1 MKIRRCVVST
11 LALLSLL
18 EASAKPRTKSLI
30 VDPTD
35 RRQQVL
41 FIGTDMERSQDHLSY
56 ATNKEEVAEWCFKD
70 IDFNVCRFSYDKHQ
84 EMVEGESRCEEY
96 YANCVEAMQLIRK
109 ANPKVEFWG
118 TLKSDYYGYG
128 NPPKNN
134 LPQWICDYEYVV
146 SDEKNSG
153 SERGVGSKEVK
164 GKAVVHSLDT
174 KKYAYFLVDFLEHFH
189 TKGLTIKYLSTGKEW
204 TQFLTAKR
212 TKEVIEQMLPE
223 LERRSVPT
231 PRFVDAS
238 TWSTAQGA
246 KWVDDVTRLGF
257 ESYYYGFCT
266 HNYNSHGTA
275 NYQDMVERAN
285 AITTPNM
292 WEEPQY
298 YSFASE
304 TGGATMG
311 PNHGVDAA
319 TSISSLLSSFS
330 HKCEIFADGMHGE
343 LIFEIF
349 SRELA
354 NESRAVYFSR
364 KNGYVG
370 TRLSNYYALQ
380 SHGNFFE
387 DGMYYLG
394 AERMGLNNHI
404 STMQFANDDQLYIAV
419 INKDKR
425 AVNNFRIS
433 LNDTNYEGAVRRH
446 EMSEQRVKVEG
457 DLDGEYYDLT
467 LANGEL
473 IVTLAANSINFF
485 KINYNRIVQP

>member
-1 MKIRRCVVST
+1 MKNKRFAAST

-18 EASAKPRTKSLI
+18 SVSAKPKGSTLV
-30 VDPTD
+30 VDPTN

-41 FIGTDMERSQDHLSY
+41 FIGTDMERSQDHLSF
-56 ATNKEEVAEWCFKD
+56 AKNKEEVAEWCFKD

-128 NPPKNN
+128 NPPENN

-146 SDEKNSG
+146 TSEKNSG
-153 SERGVGSKEVK
+153 SERGVGSKEVT

-174 KKYAYFLVDFLEHFH
+174 KKYAYFLVDFLDHFH
-189 TKGLTIKYLSTGKEW
+189 SKGLTIKYLSTGKEW
-204 TQFLTAKR
+204 TQFLTAQR
-212 TKEVIEQMLPE
+212 TKEVIEHMIPE

-266 HNYNSHGTA
+266 HNYNSNGTF

-292 WEEPQY
+292 WGEPQY

-311 PNHGVDAA
+311 PNFGVDSA
-319 TSISSLLSSFS
+319 TSISSLLSSYR

-364 KNGYVG
+364 RNGYVG

-380 SHGNFFE
+380 SHGNFFV

-394 AERMGLNNHI
+394 AERVRVSDNIH
-404 STMQFANDDQLYIAV
+404 TMQFANDDQLYVAV
-419 INKDKR
+419 INDSKHPQ
-425 AVNNFRIS
+425 NNFRIS
-433 LNDTNYEGAVRRH
+433 LNDASYSGTVRRH

-457 DLDGEYYDLT
+457 DLDGDYTDLT
-467 LANGEL
+467 LVGGEL
-473 IVTLAANSINFF
+473 VVTLAARSVNFF
-485 KINYNRIVQP
+485 KINF

>member
-1 MKIRRCVVST
+1 MKIRVQMALS
-11 LALLSLL
+11 LALLSLH
-18 EASAKPRTKSLI
+18 SVGAKPTMSTLVI
-30 VDPTD
+30 DPSM

-41 FIGTDMERSQDHLSY
+41 FIGTDMERSQDHLSR
-56 ATNKEEVAEWCFKD
+56 AKNKEQIAEWCFKE

-84 EMVEGESRCEEY
+84 QIVEGENRCEEY
-96 YANCVEAMQLIRK
+96 YANCVEAMRLIRK

-128 NPPKNN
+128 NPPENN
-134 LPQWICDYEYVV
+134 LPQWICDYEYVI
-146 SDEKNSG
+146 SDKPNSG

-164 GKAVVHSLDT
+164 GRAVVHSLDT

-189 TKGLTIKYLSTGKEW
+189 SKGLTVKYLSTGKEW
-204 TQFLTAKR
+204 TQFLTAAR
-212 TKEVIEQMLPE
+212 TKEVIEYMLPE
-223 LERRSVPT
+223 LERRGVPT

-266 HNYNSHGTA
+266 HNYNSNGTS
-275 NYQDMVERAN
+275 NYEDMVERAN

-292 WEEPQY
+292 WGEPQY

-311 PNHGVDAA
+311 PNHGVDAD
-319 TSISSLLSSFS
+319 SGMSSLLGAYR
-330 HKCEIFADGMHGE
+330 HKCEIFADGIHGE

-394 AERMGLNNHI
+394 AERINLDDEI
-404 STMQFANDDQLYIAV
+404 STMQFANDTQMYVAV
-419 INKDKR
+419 INTGKHPIK
-425 AVNNFRIS
+425 NFRIT
-433 LNDTNYEGAVRRH
+433 LNDKSYNGEVRRH
-446 EMSEQRVKVEG
+446 EMSEQRVKKEG
-457 DLDGEYYDLT
+457 DLDGEYFDLQ
-467 LANGEL
+467 LVEGEL
-473 IVTLAANSINFF
+473 NTNLASRSVNFF
-485 KINYNRIVQP
+485 KIELKGNN